1 MFFFWCRRR
10 PGAISK
16 TFVGT
21 MLLALVIGL
30 PIAAFCL
37 ALGFGV
43 NLAHPGA
50 HLFQTEHSNGRCVFP
65 DGSTFDPLSETSTP
79 AVCAHWGTTY
89 VPGTPTWSY

>member
-1 MFFFWCRRR
+1 MFFCWHRR
-10 PGAISK
+10 PGPISK

-21 MLLALVIGL
+21 VLLVLTIGL
-30 PIAAFCL
+30 PIAAVCL
-37 ALGFGV
+37 AIGFV
-43 NLAHPGA
+43 ANSVDPGL